1 MTRDSAWPDDPVAG
15 RRRAVAGLALSSTM
29 ALSAAAPLAL
39 SLFPRPAAA
48 AAQRIIS
55 VGGDV
60 TEIVFALGQGDRVIA
75 VDDTS
80 LWPEA
85 VASRPKVGYL
95 RSLAAEGLLSLRPDL
110 LLVGSGAGPESTL
123 RQITS
128 AGVAIARVPEGYS
141 LDIVRQKI
149 SGVIEALEIS
159 GQPAGAEVLTRFDR
173 ERADLDRELPAL
185 SRQSVP
191 RTTLLLA
198 ASGTA
203 SPQAAG
209 QKTAGDAIIGLVGA
223 ANVFSHPGYKAVSLE
238 ALAAAAPEVILVLDH
253 RSSGDAVADLGGNP
267 IVQLTPAGRAGRIF
281 SVSSAGLLGFGPRT
295 PRLALELARRLRQ
308 PARG

>member
-1 MTRDSAWPDDPVAG
+1 MAAG
-15 RRRAVAGLALSSTM
+15 RRRALQGLTLLPSTAL
-29 ALSAAAPLAL
+29 LSAA
-39 SLFPRPAAA
+39 SLYARPAAA

-85 VASRPKVGYL
+85 AASRPKVGYL
-95 RSLAAEGLLSLRPDL
+95 RSLAAKGLLSLRPDL

-128 AGVAIARVPEGYS
+128 AGVTIARVPEGYS
-141 LDIVRQKI
+141 LDVIRQKI
-149 SGVIEALEIS
+149 SGVIEALEIA
-159 GQPAGAEVLTRFDR
+159 GQATGADVLASFDR
-173 ERADLDRELPAL
+173 ERADLDRELAAL
-185 SRQSVP
+185 RRQSQP
-191 RTTLLLA
+191 RATLLLA

-209 QKTAGDAIIGLVGA
+209 QKTAGDALIGLVGA
-223 ANVFSHPGYKAVSLE
+223 TNVFSHPGYKAVSLE
-238 ALAAAAPEVILVLDH
+238 ALAAAAPDVILVLDH
-253 RSSGDAVADLGGNP
+253 RSSGDVVADLAGNP

-295 PRLALELARRLRQ
+295 PRLALDLARKLRQ